1 MKIVSWVDPFT
12 NESLEETDTHLI
24 HNDIKYPIINGVP
37 KFVKENSDDPQ
48 YDIEKCFK
56 RKLLTKKQIPCSQ
69 YSVKYYK
76 PCYKYEKYIC

>member
-1 MKIVSWVDPFT
+1 LIFKYKIEFKDKKEVIKKKKKKEIIF
-12 NESLEETDTHLI
+12 LLLRLI
-24 HNDIKYPIINGVP
+24 GKLHIFCQK
-37 KFVKENSDDPQ
+37 KKR
-48 YDIEKCFK
+48 FK